1 MGNVSEAARLQL
13 TLTITTYTTATTI
26 MLTAEPGT
34 VAIRF
39 TLDPE
44 FPVEEYLLE
53 GIIDCAF
60 PQDDGSYQVII
71 KDVDETLIETL
82 RTDEIAEFLGIES
95 EFVTYCE
102 VLN

>member
-1 MGNVSEAARLQL
+1 M
-13 TLTITTYTTATTI
+13 II
-26 MLTAEPGT
+26 TAETET
-34 VAIRF
+34 VAVRF

-60 PQDDGSYQVII
+60 PQDDGTYQVIF
-71 KDVDETLIETL
+71 KDVDEALIETL
-82 RTDEIAEFLGIES
+82 RTDEIAEFLGIET

-102 VLN
+102 VLS

>member
-1 MGNVSEAARLQL
+1 
-13 TLTITTYTTATTI
+13 
-26 MLTAEPGT
+26 MLTTEPGT

-39 TLDPE
+39 TLTED
-44 FPVEEYLLE
+44 FPIEEYLLE
-53 GIIDCAF
+53 GLIDCAF

-71 KDVDETLIETL
+71 KDVDEVLIETL

>member
-1 MGNVSEAARLQL
+1 MI
-13 TLTITTYTTATTI
+13 ITAKP
-26 MLTAEPGT
+26 ET
-34 VAIRF
+34 VAVRF

-60 PQDDGSYQVII
+60 PQDDGTYQVIF
-71 KDVDETLIETL
+71 KDVDEALIETL
-82 RTDEIAEFLGIES
+82 RTDEIAEFLGIET

-102 VLN
+102 VLS

>member
-1 MGNVSEAARLQL
+1 M
-13 TLTITTYTTATTI
+13 TITT
-26 MLTAEPGT
+26 EPGT
-34 VAIRF
+34 VAVRF

-53 GIIDCAF
+53 GIIECAF
-60 PQDDGSYQVII
+60 PQNDGTFEVII

-95 EFVTYCE
+95 EFVTCCE

>member
-1 MGNVSEAARLQL
+1 
-13 TLTITTYTTATTI
+13 
-26 MLTAEPGT
+26 MLTAETGT
-34 VAIRF
+34 VHVRF
-39 TLDPE
+39 TLTED

-53 GIIDCAF
+53 GIIECAF
-60 PQDDGSYQVII
+60 PQEDGSYQVII

>member
-1 MGNVSEAARLQL
+1 M
-13 TLTITTYTTATTI
+13 TIA
-26 MLTAEPGT
+26 AEPGT
-34 VAIRF
+34 VAVRF

-53 GIIDCAF
+53 GLIDCAF
-60 PQDDGSYQVII
+60 PQDDGTFQVII
-71 KDVDETLIETL
+71 KDVDEALIETL

-102 VLN
+102 VLY

>member
-1 MGNVSEAARLQL
+1 M
-13 TLTITTYTTATTI
+13 ITTI
-26 MLTAEPGT
+26 EPGT
-34 VAIRF
+34 VAVRF

-53 GIIDCAF
+53 GIIECAF
-60 PQDDGSYQVII
+60 PQDDGSFQVII
-71 KDVDETLIETL
+71 KDVDEALIETL

-102 VLN
+102 VLY

>member
-1 MGNVSEAARLQL
+1 M
-13 TLTITTYTTATTI
+13 TITT
-26 MLTAEPGT
+26 EPGT
-34 VAIRF
+34 VAVRF

-53 GIIDCAF
+53 GLIDCAF
-60 PQDDGSYQVII
+60 PQDDGSFQVII
-71 KDVDETLIETL
+71 KDVDEALIETL

-102 VLN
+102 VLS

>member
-1 MGNVSEAARLQL
+1 
-13 TLTITTYTTATTI
+13 
-26 MLTAEPGT
+26 MLTTEPGT

-60 PQDDGSYQVII
+60 PQNDGSFEVII
-71 KDVDETLIETL
+71 KDLDETLIETL
-82 RTDEIAEFLGIES
+82 RTDELAEFCGIES

>member
-1 MGNVSEAARLQL
+1 
-13 TLTITTYTTATTI
+13 

-53 GIIDCAF
+53 GLIDCAF
-60 PQDDGSYQVII
+60 PQDGGGYQVIF
-71 KDVDETLIETL
+71 KDVDEALIETL
-82 RTDEIAEFLGIES
+82 RTDEIAEFLGLES
-95 EFVTYCE
+95 EFVVYQE
-102 VLN
+102 LI

>member
-1 MGNVSEAARLQL
+1 M
-13 TLTITTYTTATTI
+13 II
-26 MLTAEPGT
+26 TAEPET
-34 VAIRF
+34 VAVRF

-60 PQDDGSYQVII
+60 PQDDGTYQVIF
-71 KDVDETLIETL
+71 KDVDEALIETL
-82 RTDEIAEFLGIES
+82 RTDEIAEFLGIET

-102 VLN
+102 VLS

>member
-1 MGNVSEAARLQL
+1 MI
-13 TLTITTYTTATTI
+13 ITAKP
-26 MLTAEPGT
+26 ET
-34 VAIRF
+34 VAVRF

-60 PQDDGSYQVII
+60 PQEDGSYQVII
-71 KDVDETLIETL
+71 KDVDEVLIETL
-82 RTDEIAEFLGIES
+82 RTDEIAEFLGIET

-102 VLN
+102 VLS

>member
-1 MGNVSEAARLQL
+1 M
-13 TLTITTYTTATTI
+13 TIAT
-26 MLTAEPGT
+26 EPGT
-34 VAIRF
+34 VAVRF

-44 FPVEEYLLE
+44 FPIQEYIE
-53 GIIDCAF
+53 DGIIPDNYEII
-60 PQDDGSYQVII
+60 DGNYVVTVY
-71 KDVDETLIETL
+71 DVDETLIETL